1 MAIIV
6 GMTGSVTHEVL
17 AADTA
22 RELGSGDVDVL
33 GSPRVVAWCE
43 AATLAAVDSGVKE
56 SDVVV
61 GIRISLE
68 HIHPASIGESVT
80 ANATVSAADGR
91 IVTFDVELVRNDD
104 QGGTLLAHGEIV
116 RVVLSRE
123 AFQARLNQGN

>member
-6 GMTGSVTHEVL
+6 GMTGSVTHDVL

-43 AATLAAVDSGVKE
+43 AATLAAVNSGVKD

>member
-43 AATLAAVDSGVKE
+43 AATLAAVNSGVKD

>member
-43 AATLAAVDSGVKE
+43 AATLAAVNGGVKD